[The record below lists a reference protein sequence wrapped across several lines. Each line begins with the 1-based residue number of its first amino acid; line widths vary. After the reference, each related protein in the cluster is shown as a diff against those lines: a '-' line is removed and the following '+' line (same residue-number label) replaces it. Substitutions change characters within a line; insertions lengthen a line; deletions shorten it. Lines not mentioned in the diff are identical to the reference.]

1 MSENPF
7 YRLAPFIQ
15 EYIYRAGWDELRPI
29 QVQTTNAIF
38 DTTDHILIT
47 SGTASG
53 KTEAAFL
60 PILTDLYNRPSATI
74 GALYIGP
81 LKALINNQF
90 ERLQGMLEDTD
101 IPVQSWHGDVSQTPK
116 QKFLKKAQGVLQITP
131 ESLEA
136 MLMRRH
142 LELGRLFGD
151 LRFVVI
157 DEVHAFID
165 SDRGRQVLCHL
176 QRLARF
182 QTIPPRRVGLSATI
196 GSPEMAMDWLSGGT
210 STPVIHIDDQTG
222 GRELRLGLEHFPK
235 LSKEQE
241 TLLERARQ
249 ENDQE
254 QLAELEQLERDHLA
268 VFDHIYALTLRQKS
282 LVFANS
288 RGATEEIIGNLRR
301 RAERNKTP
309 DIYHVHH
316 GSISAPL
323 RETAEAAMQEPD
335 QPACISATVTLELGI
350 DIGQLEQ
357 VLQVNAT
364 HSVSSFVQ
372 RLGRSGRR
380 GDPAKMFFY
389 CREQIPDDNASL
401 GKRIPWNFLQTIAI
415 IQLYLEEKWI
425 EPPEVP
431 RLPLSLLYHQTMS
444 TVVANTELAPPQLAE
459 RVLRLYPFRH
469 VTQDQYRA
477 LLRHLLEIDHLEQT
491 EIGGLIVGLGA
502 EKMVNDFRFYATF
515 EDEEAFQVRDNSR
528 EIGTI
533 QGAPPPG
540 ERFMLAGHTWE
551 VLEVNPDKRIIFV
564 NRVKGAAPVLWHGSG
579 GLLHDRVLQR
589 LQLILQ
595 EDVDYGYL
603 MPHAQQRLAEARQ
616 LARHSGLAERSILEL
631 GGDRFM
637 IVPWR
642 GTRIVRTMVLML
654 EHAGIKVVNDN
665 APFYFEISKSHSTAD
680 DIRHDFKALALAAP
694 TAQEI
699 AQNLA
704 KEGLY
709 QNKYDRFVPEPP
721 LWEAIAIDNLDVERA
736 NSTFQK
742 I

>member
-29 QVQTTNAIF
+29 QVDTTSAIF
-38 DTTDHILIT
+38 DTPNHILIT

-60 PILTDLYNRPSATI
+60 PVLTDLYNRPSTTI
-74 GALYIGP
+74 GAMYIGP

-90 ERLQGMLEDTD
+90 ERLQGLLEDTD
-101 IPVQSWHGDVSQTPK
+101 IPVQSWHGDVSQSKK

-142 LELGRLFGD
+142 AELGRLFGD

-182 QTIPPRRVGLSATI
+182 QTVPPRRIGLSATI
-196 GSPEMAMDWLSGGT
+196 GEPEIAMDWLAGGT
-210 STPVIHIDDQTG
+210 NIPVTHIDDPTG
-222 GRELRLGLEHFPK
+222 NRELMLGLEHFPE
-235 LSKEQE
+235 LSKEHE
-241 TLLERARQ
+241 KLLELARQ
-249 ENDQE
+249 KQDQE
-254 QLAELEQLERDHLA
+254 QLAVLKQLEQDHLA
-268 VFDHIYALTLRQKS
+268 VFDHIYDLTLHQKS
-282 LVFANS
+282 LIFANS
-288 RGATEEIIGNLRR
+288 RGNTEEIIGNLRR

-323 RETAEAAMQEPD
+323 RETAETAMQEPD
-335 QPACISATVTLELGI
+335 QPTCISATVTLELGI
-350 DIGQLEQ
+350 DIGQLDQ

-380 GDPAKMFFY
+380 GDPARMFFY
-389 CREQIPDDNASL
+389 CREQIPDDKASL

-444 TVVANTELAPPQLAE
+444 TIVANTELAPPQLAE
-459 RVLRLYPFRH
+459 RILTLYPFRH
-469 VTQDQYRA
+469 VTQDQYRD
-477 LLRHLLEIDHLEQT
+477 LVRHLIEIDHLEQT

-502 EKMVNDFRFYATF
+502 ERLVNNYRFYATF

-551 VLEVNPDKRIIFV
+551 VLEVNQDKRIIFV
-564 NRVKGAAPVLWHGSG
+564 KRVKGAAPVLWRGGG
-579 GLLHDRVLQR
+579 GLLHDRILQR
-589 LQLILQ
+589 IRLILQ
-595 EDVDYGYL
+595 EDKDYGYL
-603 MPHAQQRLAEARQ
+603 QPRAQQRLTEARQ
-616 LARHSGLAERSILEL
+616 LAQRSGLTEEPILPL

-642 GTRIVRTMVLML
+642 GTRIVRTMVMILQHV
-654 EHAGIKVVNDN
+654 EVKVANDST
-665 APFYFEISKSHSTAD
+665 PFYFEISKPHSTPD
-680 DIRHDFKALALAAP
+680 DIRHDLNALALAAP

-699 AQNLA
+699 VQSLA
-704 KEGLY
+704 KEALI
-709 QNKYDRFVPEPP
+709 QNKYDPFVPDH
-721 LWEAIAIDNLDVERA
+721 LLRDAVAVDVLDVDGTKAVLREV
-736 NSTFQK
+736 
-742 I
+742 

>member
-1 MSENPF
+1 
-7 YRLAPFIQ
+7 
-15 EYIYRAGWDELRPI
+15 
-29 QVQTTNAIF
+29 
-38 DTTDHILIT
+38 
-47 SGTASG
+47 
-53 KTEAAFL
+53 
-60 PILTDLYNRPSATI
+60 
-74 GALYIGP
+74 
-81 LKALINNQF
+81 
-90 ERLQGMLEDTD
+90 
-101 IPVQSWHGDVSQTPK
+101 
-116 QKFLKKAQGVLQITP
+116 
-131 ESLEA
+131 
-136 MLMRRH
+136 
-142 LELGRLFGD
+142 
-151 LRFVVI
+151 VI

-182 QTIPPRRVGLSATI
+182 QAVPPRRIGLSATI
-196 GSPEMAMDWLSGGT
+196 GEPEIAMNWLAGGT
-210 STPVIHIDDQTG
+210 NVPVTHIDDQAG
-222 GRELRLGLEHFPK
+222 RRELMLGLEHFPE

-249 ENDQE
+249 ENNQE

-268 VFDHIYALTLRQKS
+268 VFDHVYGLTLRQKS

-323 RETAEAAMQEPD
+323 RETAETAMQEPD

-350 DIGQLEQ
+350 DIGQLDQ

-389 CREQIPDDNASL
+389 CREQIPDDEASL

-425 EPPEVP
+425 EPPKVP
-431 RLPLSLLYHQTMS
+431 DLPLSLLYHQTMS
-444 TVVANTELAPPQLAE
+444 TVVANTELSPPKLAE
-459 RVLRLYPFRH
+459 RVLTLYPFRH
-469 VTQDQYRA
+469 ITQDQYRD

-502 EKMVNDFRFYATF
+502 EKLVNDYRFYATF

-551 VLEVNPDKRIIFV
+551 VLEVNQDKRIIFV
-564 NRVKGAAPVLWHGSG
+564 KRVKGAAPVLWHGGG
-579 GLLHDRVLQR
+579 GLLHDRILQR
-589 LQLILQ
+589 IRLILQ
-595 EDVDYGYL
+595 EDKDYSYL
-603 MPHAQQRLAEARQ
+603 QPRAQQRLAETRQ
-616 LARHSGLAERSILEL
+616 LARRSNLTEQSILDL

-637 IVPWR
+637 IVPWQ
-642 GTRIVRTMVLML
+642 GTCIVRTMVMTL
-654 EHAGIKVVNDN
+654 EHTGTKVLNDN
-665 APFYFEISKSHSTAD
+665 TPFYFEISKPHGTPD
-680 DIRHDFKALALAAP
+680 DVQHDFKTLALATP

-704 KEGLY
+704 EEGLI
-709 QNKYDRFVPEPP
+709 QNKYDRFVPEC
-721 LWEAIAIDNLDVERA
+721 LLREAIAVDVLDIEGAVSVFKSA
-736 NSTFQK
+736 V
-742 I
+742 

>member
-1 MSENPF
+1 MGENPF

-29 QVQTTNAIF
+29 QVQTTSAIF
-38 DTTDHILIT
+38 DTPNHVLIT

-74 GALYIGP
+74 GALYVGP

-90 ERLQGMLEDTD
+90 DRLQALLEDTD
-101 IPVQSWHGDVSQTPK
+101 IPVQSWHGDVSQSRK

-142 LELGRLFGD
+142 AELGRLFGD

-182 QTIPPRRVGLSATI
+182 QATPPRRIGLSATI
-196 GSPEMAMDWLSGGT
+196 GEPEIAMNWLAGGT
-210 STPVIHIDDQTG
+210 NVPVTHIDDQAG
-222 GRELRLGLEHFPK
+222 RRELMLGLEHFPE

-249 ENDQE
+249 ENNQE
-254 QLAELEQLERDHLA
+254 QIAELEQLEQDHLA
-268 VFDHIYALTLRQKS
+268 VFDHIYGMTLRQKS

-323 RETAEAAMQEPD
+323 RETAETAMQEPD

-350 DIGQLEQ
+350 DIGQLDQ

-380 GDPAKMFFY
+380 GDPARMFFY
-389 CREQIPDDNASL
+389 CREQIPDDKASL
-401 GKRIPWNFLQTIAI
+401 GKRIPWNFLQTISI
-415 IQLYLEEKWI
+415 IQLFLEEKWI

-431 RLPLSLLYHQTMS
+431 HLPLSLLYHQTMS
-444 TVVANTELAPPQLAE
+444 TVVANTELSPPQLAA
-459 RVLRLYPFRH
+459 RVLTLYPFRH
-469 VTQDQYRA
+469 VTQDQYRD

-491 EIGGLIVGLGA
+491 ETGGLIVGLGA
-502 EKMVNDFRFYATF
+502 EKLVNDYRFYATF
-515 EDEEAFQVRDNSR
+515 EDAEAFQVRDNSR

-551 VLEVNPDKRIIFV
+551 VLEVTQDKRIIFV
-564 NRVKGAAPVLWHGSG
+564 KRVKGAAPVLWSGSG
-579 GLLHDRVLQR
+579 GMLHDRVLQR
-589 LQLILQ
+589 IRLILQ
-595 EDVDYGYL
+595 EDKDYGYL
-603 MPHAQQRLAEARQ
+603 QPRAQQRLTEARQ
-616 LARHSGLAERSILEL
+616 LARRSNLTERSILDL

-637 IVPWR
+637 IVPWQ
-642 GTRIVRTMVLML
+642 GTRIVRTLVMML
-654 EHAGIKVVNDN
+654 EHTGTKVLNDN
-665 APFYFEISKSHSTAD
+665 TPFYFEISKPLSTPND
-680 DIRHDFKALALAAP
+680 VQHDFKALASAVPA
-694 TAQEI
+694 AQEI
-699 AQNLA
+699 ARDLA
-704 KEGLY
+704 KEGLI
-709 QNKYDRFVPEPP
+709 QNKYDRLVPEP
-721 LWEAIAIDNLDVERA
+721 LLREAIAVDVLDVEGA
-736 NSTFQK
+736 KSTLRK

>member
-1 MSENPF
+1 MGENPF

-29 QVQTTNAIF
+29 QVKTTSAIF
-38 DTTDHILIT
+38 DTPNHVLIT

-60 PILTDLYNRPSATI
+60 PILTDLYNRPAATI

-90 ERLQGMLEDTD
+90 DRLQALLEDTD
-101 IPVQSWHGDVSQTPK
+101 IPVQSWHGDVSQSKK
-116 QKFLKKAQGVLQITP
+116 QKFLKKAQGILQITP

-142 LELGRLFGD
+142 AELGRLFGD

-182 QTIPPRRVGLSATI
+182 QATPPRRIGLSATI
-196 GSPEMAMDWLSGGT
+196 GEPAIAMNWLAGDT
-210 STPVIHIDDQTG
+210 KVPVTHIDDQAG
-222 GRELRLGLEHFPK
+222 RRELMLGLEHFPE

-249 ENDQE
+249 ENNLE
-254 QLAELEQLERDHLA
+254 QIAELEQLEQDHLA
-268 VFDHIYALTLRQKS
+268 VFDHIYGMTLRQKS

-323 RETAEAAMQEPD
+323 RETAETAMQEPA
-335 QPACISATVTLELGI
+335 QSACISATVTLELGI
-350 DIGQLEQ
+350 DIGQLDQ

-380 GDPAKMFFY
+380 SDPARMFFY
-389 CREQIPDDNASL
+389 CREQIPDDQASL

-425 EPPEVP
+425 EPPEIP
-431 RLPLSLLYHQTMS
+431 LLPLSLLYHQTMS
-444 TVVANTELAPPQLAE
+444 TVVANTELSPPQLAD
-459 RVLRLYPFRH
+459 RVLTLYPFRH
-469 VTQDQYRA
+469 ITQDQYRD

-502 EKMVNDFRFYATF
+502 EKLVNDYRFYATF

-551 VLEVNPDKRIIFV
+551 VLEVNQDKRIIFV
-564 NRVKGAAPVLWHGSG
+564 KRVKGAAPVLWRGGG
-579 GLLHDRVLQR
+579 GLLHDRILQR
-589 LQLILQ
+589 IRLILQ
-595 EDVDYGYL
+595 EDKDYGYL
-603 MPHAQQRLAEARQ
+603 QLRAQQRLTEARQ
-616 LARHSGLAERSILEL
+616 LARRSNLTERSILDL

-637 IVPWR
+637 IVPWK
-642 GTRIVRTMVLML
+642 GTRIVRTMVMIL
-654 EHAGIKVVNDN
+654 EHAGIKVLNDN
-665 APFYFEISKSHSTAD
+665 TPFYFEISKPHSTPGD
-680 DIRHDFKALALAAP
+680 VQHDFKALALAAL

-699 AQNLA
+699 AQNLV
-704 KEGLY
+704 KEGLI
-709 QNKYDRFVPEPP
+709 QNKYDRFVPEP
-721 LWEAIAIDNLDVERA
+721 LLREAIAVDVLDVEGA
-736 NSTFQK
+736 KSTLRK